1 MCYTSNKKSWK
12 SEKKTGKVAK
22 TEILQ
27 KKVRPKQNPRKAK
40 TLEKNASR
48 GKNVDRTKRKF
59 SYSLVKAIF
68 FLK

>member
-48 GKNVDRTKRKF
+48 GKMSIERKESF
-59 SYSLVKAIF
+59 PIL
-68 FLK
+68 